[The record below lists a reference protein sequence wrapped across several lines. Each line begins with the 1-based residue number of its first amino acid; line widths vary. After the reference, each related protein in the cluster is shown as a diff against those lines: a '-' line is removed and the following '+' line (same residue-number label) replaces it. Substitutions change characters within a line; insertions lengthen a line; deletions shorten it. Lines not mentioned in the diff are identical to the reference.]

1 MRIEALSHMTWL
13 SDATETDGRGEPR
26 GDLIPFD
33 SELMNREPFATFAK
47 IGGRVTTVET
57 INYLR
62 RRQGLGRYE
71 PADYVPP
78 AGIAVQNL

>member
-1 MRIEALSHMTWL
+1 MRVEALSHMTWL
-13 SDATETDGRGEPR
+13 SDAAKADGHGERRG
-26 GDLIPFD
+26 LIAYE
-33 SELMNREPFATFAK
+33 SELMSKEPFATFQK

-62 RRQGLGRYE
+62 RQQGLGRYE

-78 AGIAVQNL
+78 ADIAMQNL

>member
-1 MRIEALSHMTWL
+1 MRIEALAHMTWL
-13 SDATETDGRGEPR
+13 SDAAKAGGHGPSA
-26 GDLIPFD
+26 GLIAYG
-33 SELMNREPFATFAK
+33 SELMNREPFATFEK

-62 RRQGLGRYE
+62 RQQGLGRYE

-78 AGIAVQNL
+78 AGIAMQNL